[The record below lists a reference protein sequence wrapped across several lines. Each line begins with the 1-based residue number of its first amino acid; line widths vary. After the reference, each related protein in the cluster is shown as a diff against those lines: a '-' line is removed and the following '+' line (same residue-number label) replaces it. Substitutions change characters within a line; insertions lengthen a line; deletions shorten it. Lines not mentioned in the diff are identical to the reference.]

1 MALHHAIK
9 ANCSE
14 ELIQFLIE
22 HTVDINYRVINQV

>member
-1 MALHHAIK
+1 MK